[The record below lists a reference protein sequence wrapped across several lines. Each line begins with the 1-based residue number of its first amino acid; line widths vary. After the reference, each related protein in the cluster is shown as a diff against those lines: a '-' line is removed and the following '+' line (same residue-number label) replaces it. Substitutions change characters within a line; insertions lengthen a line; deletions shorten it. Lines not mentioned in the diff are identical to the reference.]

1 MSDVSVSIGV
11 TGKDV
16 VTAAFQ
22 EVGEAGEKLAKGFEG
37 IVGKLAGLAAAYV
50 SVTTVVG
57 AFRDA
62 LDLGGRMSEL
72 ADQTG
77 ISAGKLLVLQ
87 RAFENNGMEADALGS
102 IINKMQ
108 KNIAG
113 AGDESSGAA
122 AKLQK
127 LGLSASEI
135 AKMSPDEQFRAIALA
150 INRIQD
156 PTEKAAA
163 AMEIF
168 GKSGGKT
175 LALFANFD
183 AEVSSASGE
192 VGSLAGVLDK
202 SAASFDA
209 VNDSFK
215 EIAAKVSEFAAGI
228 LGDALPALKT
238 LTEYLKGVD
247 ATAFGQTFSA
257 AFSKGINIA
266 LSVFTDPG
274 NLFLAFGDALV
285 VAFKTAINALDNG
298 LVYAFEFAVKFFGEL
313 AQVGIIDLIK
323 NGVSGAFNFVAQ
335 GFLKILAEGFDNV
348 AAFLPGK
355 LGDPMRAAGAA
366 LREQAEKC
374 GEIFENNL
382 AVNAAAVSKAF
393 ASAADSTQMADTDFM
408 NVAESAAQLKDHT
421 EKAELSGQG
430 LLASMQK
437 SNDES
442 KQMAINAASMERSI
456 GSMAD
461 ALSGA
466 SNSLSSFNPD
476 MSLASAAGLGP
487 NAGFLD
493 AMGLGGV
500 SGMGGMETTTSADA
514 KAQADLAGGRV
525 VRATSSG
532 GSAGRSGPTLSYK
545 DAMTK
550 TNQDF
555 GWYFNKGE
563 QVGNYDKAST
573 IGMLQK
579 DLWMNSNMSISEAQA
594 AAEAQWNEQMAK
606 NQGPMDT
613 GSGSSSGSS
622 GSNGDSTSQATTLDT
637 VLTYLKAAL
646 GGENGDYIKDKLPIA
661 VLS

>member
-1 MSDVSVSIGV
+1 MSDVSVSLGV

-16 VTAAFQ
+16 VTGAFQ
-22 EVGEAGEKLAKGFEG
+22 EVGKAGEELAAGFES

-57 AFRDA
+57 AFKDA

-87 RAFENNGMEADALGS
+87 RAFENNGMEADTLGS

-113 AGDESSGAA
+113 AGDESSDAA

-156 PTEKAAA
+156 PTEKSAA
-163 AMEIF
+163 AMEMF

-228 LGDALPALKT
+228 LGEALPALKT

-266 LSVFTDPG
+266 LSVFTNPG

-298 LVYAFEFAVKFFGEL
+298 LVYAFQFAVRFFGDL
-313 AQVGIIDLIK
+313 AQIGIIDLIK
-323 NGVSGAFNFVAQ
+323 NGVSGAFNFVAE
-335 GFLKILAEGFDNV
+335 GFLKILADGFDNV
-348 AAFLPGK
+348 ASFLPGK

-366 LREQAEKC
+366 LRDQAEKC
-374 GEIFENNL
+374 GEIFEKNL
-382 AVNAAAVSKAF
+382 AVNADAVSKAF
-393 ASAADSTQMADTDFM
+393 SSAADSTHLANTDFM
-408 NVAESAAQLKDHT
+408 NVADSAAQLQNHAD
-421 EKAELSGQG
+421 AAAQSGKNF
-430 LLASMQK
+430 LDSMQQ
-437 SNDES
+437 SNDAT
-442 KQMAINAASMERSI
+442 KAMAQD
-456 GSMAD
+456 AD
-461 ALSGA
+461 AMDKSISSFADRLSGA
-466 SNSLSSFNPD
+466 SKSFSSFNPA
-476 MSLASAAGLGP
+476 MSLANASGLGP
-487 NAGFLD
+487 NNGLLD

-500 SGMGGMETTTSADA
+500 SGLGGIGTTSAVDA
-514 KAQADLAGGRV
+514 AAQAGLYGGGM
-525 VRATSSG
+525 G
-532 GSAGRSGPTLSYK
+532 GSSTNRTLRGSTKVAGPKLSQ
-545 DAMTK
+545 AEALNK
-550 TNQDF
+550 TAQDF
-555 GWYFNKGE
+555 GWYFNNG
-563 QVGNYDKAST
+563 QGLQMSKADVLSQ
-573 IGMLQK
+573 LQQ
-579 DLWMNSNMSISEAQA
+579 DLWMNSDMSPSEAQA
-594 AAEAQWNEQMAK
+594 AAEAQWNEQMTK
-606 NQGPMDT
+606 NQGPIDSGG
-613 GSGSSSGSS
+613 GSNNSSSSGSS
-622 GSNGDSTSQATTLDT
+622 TEPPANPMSDIAGW
-637 VLTYLKAAL
+637 LKGEFYQFLKESLPVHAL
-646 GGENGDYIKDKLPIA
+646 
-661 VLS
+661 S